1 MYKYR
6 SAFEKIKSIEEIAY
20 PLVERRIR
28 EFEALG
34 KYGDELDLFS
44 ELSFCVLTANW
55 SAERGIKAQE
65 SIGKANFARLSFE
78 ELLEKLKEVGHRY
91 PISRARFIVENRRLI
106 GRLRSIW
113 EKPSKEARK
122 ILVGEAKGIGW
133 KEASHFL
140 RNTGKL
146 DLAILDKHIL
156 RFLFNEGIIKEM
168 PKGWTQRKYEE
179 IEEKFVELSSLLEK
193 TPGEVD
199 LYIWF
204 LLKGKVEK

>member
-65 SIGKANFARLSFE
+65 SIGKANFAKLSFE

-113 EKPSKEARK
+113 EKPSREARK

-168 PKGWTQRKYEE
+168 PKSWTQRKYEE
-179 IEEKFVELSSLLEK
+179 IEEKFVELSSLLKK

>member
-65 SIGKANFARLSFE
+65 SIGKANFAKLSFE

-113 EKPSKEARK
+113 EKPSREARK

>member
-65 SIGKANFARLSFE
+65 SIGKANFAKLSFE

-156 RFLFNEGIIKEM
+156 RFLFNEGIIKEI
-168 PKGWTQRKYEE
+168 PKSWTQRKYEE
-179 IEEKFVELSSLLEK
+179 IEEKFVELSSLLKK

>member
-1 MYKYR
+1 MYKYK
-6 SAFEKIKSIEEIAY
+6 SAIEKIKSIEEIAY

-65 SIGKANFARLSFE
+65 SIRKANFAKLSFE
-78 ELLEKLKEVGHRY
+78 ELLEKLREVGHRY
-91 PISRARFIVENRRLI
+91 PISRARFIVENRKLI
-106 GRLRSIW
+106 GKLRSIW
-113 EKPSKEARK
+113 EKPSREARK

-168 PKGWTQRKYEE
+168 PKSWAQRKYEE

>member
-156 RFLFNEGIIKEM
+156 RFLFNEGIIKEI
-168 PKGWTQRKYEE
+168 PKSWTQRKYEE

>member
-1 MYKYR
+1 MYKYK
-6 SAFEKIKSIEEIAY
+6 SAIEKIKNIEEIAY

-65 SIGKANFARLSFE
+65 FIGKANFAKLSFE
-78 ELLEKLKEVGHRY
+78 ELLEKLREVGHRY
-91 PISRARFIVENRRLI
+91 PISRTRFIVENRRLI
-106 GRLRSIW
+106 GKLRSIW
-113 EKPSKEARK
+113 EKPSREARK

-156 RFLFNEGIIKEM
+156 RFLLNEGIIKEI

-179 IEEKFVELSSLLEK
+179 IEEKFIELSSLLGK
-193 TPGEVD
+193 APGEVD

>member
-65 SIGKANFARLSFE
+65 SIGKANFAKLSFE

-113 EKPSKEARK
+113 EKPSREARK
-122 ILVGEAKGIGW
+122 ILVGEAKGISW

-179 IEEKFVELSSLLEK
+179 IEEKFSRAFFSS
-193 TPGEVD
+193 
-199 LYIWF
+199 
-204 LLKGKVEK
+204 

>member
-1 MYKYR
+1 MYKYK
-6 SAFEKIKSIEEIAY
+6 SAIEKIKNIEEIAY

-65 SIGKANFARLSFE
+65 FIGKANFAKLSFE
-78 ELLEKLKEVGHRY
+78 ELLEKLREVGHRY
-91 PISRARFIVENRRLI
+91 PISRTRFIVENRRLI
-106 GRLRSIW
+106 GKLRSIW
-113 EKPSKEARK
+113 EKPSREARK

-156 RFLFNEGIIKEM
+156 KFLLNEGIIKEI

-179 IEEKFVELSSLLEK
+179 IEEKFIELSSLLGK
-193 TPGEVD
+193 APGEVD

>member
-168 PKGWTQRKYEE
+168 PKSWTQRKYEE
-179 IEEKFVELSSLLEK
+179 IEEKFVELSSLLKK

>member
-65 SIGKANFARLSFE
+65 SIGKANFAKLSFE

-113 EKPSKEARK
+113 EKPSREARK
-122 ILVGEAKGIGW
+122 ILVGEAKGISW

>member
-65 SIGKANFARLSFE
+65 SIGKANFAKLSFE

-113 EKPSKEARK
+113 EKPSREARK
-122 ILVGEAKGIGW
+122 ILVGEAKGISW

-168 PKGWTQRKYEE
+168 PKSWTQRKYEE
-179 IEEKFVELSSLLEK
+179 IEEKFVELSSLLKK

>member
-156 RFLFNEGIIKEM
+156 RFLFNEGIIKEI
-168 PKGWTQRKYEE
+168 PKSWTQRKYEE
-179 IEEKFVELSSLLEK
+179 IEEKFVELSSLLKK

>member
-65 SIGKANFARLSFE
+65 SIGKANFAKLSFE
-78 ELLEKLKEVGHRY
+78 EL
-91 PISRARFIVENRRLI
+91 
-106 GRLRSIW
+106 
-113 EKPSKEARK
+113 
-122 ILVGEAKGIGW
+122 W
-133 KEASHFL
+133 K
-140 RNTGKL
+140 N
-146 DLAILDKHIL
+146 
-156 RFLFNEGIIKEM
+156 
-168 PKGWTQRKYEE
+168 
-179 IEEKFVELSSLLEK
+179 
-193 TPGEVD
+193 
-199 LYIWF
+199 
-204 LLKGKVEK
+204 